1 MKQMERLKK
10 DISEDPKDP
19 KDPKDAQADHSRDS
33 GIKEAPLVAGAPQPA
48 EVQYETAEEAAERRE
63 FAKLFEWADEL
74 HRIHKE
80 SNFWLCSNKHLI
92 PF

>member
-1 MKQMERLKK
+1 MKQMEQLKK

-19 KDPKDAQADHSRDS
+19 KDPKDAQADHSHDS
-33 GIKEAPLVAGAPQPA
+33 GIKEAPPVAGAPQPA